1 MVVCGEA
8 DSLEGALAVIGAE
21 RPDLAIVDLKL
32 GTGAD
37 VDGFDLI
44 KALTAS
50 PASVPVLVFSMRD
63 ELLYAER
70 ALRAGARGYVMKQEP
85 NHELLAAVRRVASGR
100 THVSE
105 RMSERILAGLGGG
118 RAAAGGASPIDRLS
132 DRELEVFELVGRGLA
147 TREIAR
153 RLRVSVRTIDSHLA
167 HIKEKLALKNGRELV
182 QRAITWT
189 QSL

>member
-1 MVVCGEA
+1 
-8 DSLEGALAVIGAE
+8 
-21 RPDLAIVDLKL
+21 
-32 GTGAD
+32 
-37 VDGFDLI
+37 
-44 KALTAS
+44 
-50 PASVPVLVFSMRD
+50 
-63 ELLYAER
+63 
-70 ALRAGARGYVMKQEP
+70 
-85 NHELLAAVRRVASGR
+85 
-100 THVSE
+100 
-105 RMSERILAGLGGG
+105 MSERILAGLGGG